1 MTGINSHLLK
11 INKSV
16 VNFDLILVCNGMQHS
31 IVKVLEQKCVEEKF
45 QMHYKNAIN
54 HLTIKKKMKTGKF
67 LNLCLIN
74 IEWGKVE
81 TKLNQIGLSLFVPVY
96 NPIEHVI
103 GKQMLYFSD

>member
-1 MTGINSHLLK
+1 MLFLLRLSDRLVVFLVVESTAIQNTVHFHVAK
-11 INKSV
+11 IVIDIAISLN
-16 VNFDLILVCNGMQHS
+16 
-31 IVKVLEQKCVEEKF
+31 
-45 QMHYKNAIN
+45 HYKIAII

>member
-1 MTGINSHLLK
+1 
-11 INKSV
+11 
-16 VNFDLILVCNGMQHS
+16 MQHS